1 MEETNMKKIL
11 LVLAIVFTMCF
22 GVKAQHGN
30 SDAFFNNREIDNR
43 TGEENASIMGLPS
56 DHGLTGDAYAPLG
69 SGLLILSALGGGYI
83 VAKKKKK

>member
-30 SDAFFNNREIDNR
+30 RDAFFNNWESDNR
-43 TGEENASIMGLPS
+43 TGGENALSMSLPG
-56 DHGLTGDAYAPLG
+56 DHGLTGDAPAPLG
-69 SGLLILSALGGGYI
+69 SGLLILSALGGGYLI
-83 VAKKKKK
+83 AKKKKK

>member
-1 MEETNMKKIL
+1 MKKIL

-30 SDAFFNNREIDNR
+30 RDAFFNNWESDNR
-43 TGEENASIMGLPS
+43 TGGENALSMSLPG
-56 DHGLTGDAYAPLG
+56 DHGLTGDAPAPLG
-69 SGLLILSALGGGYI
+69 SGLLILSALGGGYL

>member
-30 SDAFFNNREIDNR
+30 RDAFFNNWESDNR
-43 TGEENASIMGLPS
+43 TGGENSLSMSLPG
-56 DHGLTGDAYAPLG
+56 DHGLTGDAPAPLG
-69 SGLLILSALGGGYI
+69 SGLLILSALGGGYLI
-83 VAKKKKK
+83 AKKKKK

>member
-30 SDAFFNNREIDNR
+30 TDAFFNNCESDNR
-43 TGEENASIMGLPS
+43 TGEENAFSMGLPS
-56 DHGLTGDAYAPLG
+56 DHGLTTDAYAPLG
-69 SGLLILSALGGGYI
+69 SGLLILSALGGGYLI
-83 VAKKKKK
+83 AKKKKK

>member
-1 MEETNMKKIL
+1 MKKIL

-30 SDAFFNNREIDNR
+30 SDAFFNNRGSDNR
-43 TGEENASIMGLPS
+43 TGGENAFMGLPS

-69 SGLLILSALGGGYI
+69 SGLLILSALGGGYLI
-83 VAKKKKK
+83 AKKRKK

>member
-1 MEETNMKKIL
+1 MKKIL

-30 SDAFFNNREIDNR
+30 SDAFFNNWESDNR

-56 DHGLTGDAYAPLG
+56 DHGLTSDAYAPLG
-69 SGLLILSALGGGYI
+69 SGLLILSPLGGGYI
-83 VAKKKKK
+83 VARKKKK

>member
-1 MEETNMKKIL
+1 MKKIL

-43 TGEENASIMGLPS
+43 TGEENAFMGLPS
-56 DHGLTGDAYAPLG
+56 DHGLTGDAPAPLG
-69 SGLLILSALGGGYI
+69 SGLLILSALGGGYLVGKMMI
-83 VAKKKKK
+83 K

>member
-1 MEETNMKKIL
+1 MEETIMKKIL

-30 SDAFFNNREIDNR
+30 TDAFFNNRGSDNR

-56 DHGLTGDAYAPLG
+56 DHGLTGDAPAPLG
-69 SGLLILSALGGGYI
+69 SGLLILSALGGGYLI
-83 VAKKKKK
+83 AKKKKK